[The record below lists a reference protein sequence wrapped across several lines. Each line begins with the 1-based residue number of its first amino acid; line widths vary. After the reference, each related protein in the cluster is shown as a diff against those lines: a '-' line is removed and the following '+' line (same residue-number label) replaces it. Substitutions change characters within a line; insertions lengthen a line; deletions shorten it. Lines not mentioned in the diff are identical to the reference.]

1 MLGAAGAHRKWNK
14 NNTVEWYWL
23 ALNNITLKNKRISN
37 I

>member
-23 ALNNITLKNKRISN
+23 AIDYYHIKEIKE
-37 I
+37 